1 MKISKKAYYGLRAV
15 VTLAQTD
22 KALSIHTLAEA
33 EQLPEDY
40 LEKILQ
46 SLRKAG
52 IVTAKKGVSGGY
64 VLARAAK
71 NINVWNILCELDGPI
86 KTFTPIK
93 GALPCLHV
101 SHCQTNQVWRILEEE
116 IEKTLAKI
124 KISDLI
130 VNQNVKIK
138 M

>member
-15 VTLAQTD
+15 VALAQAD
-22 KALSIHTLAEA
+22 QAISIHTLAKA

-46 SLRKAG
+46 TLRRAG
-52 IVTAKKGVSGGY
+52 IAEARKGVAGGY
-64 VLARAAK
+64 TLARGSK
-71 NINVWNILCELDGPI
+71 NVNVWEVLCELDGPI